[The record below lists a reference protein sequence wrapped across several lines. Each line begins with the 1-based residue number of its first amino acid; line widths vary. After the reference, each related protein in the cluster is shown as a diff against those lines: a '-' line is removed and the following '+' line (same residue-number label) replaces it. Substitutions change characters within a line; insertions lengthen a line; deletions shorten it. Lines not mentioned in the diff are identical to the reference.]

1 MKIYEVVEYVD
12 NEENANGYYSSL
24 EKAQQGILTRVKEV
38 YTDEEMKAFY
48 FDEDGYGYS
57 TTDNEYVAACEYT
70 IFAIELDKEII

>member
-12 NEENANGYYSSL
+12 NEENASGYYSSL

-38 YTDEEMKAFY
+38 YTDEEMEAFH

-57 TTDNEYVAACEYT
+57 TTENEWAAACDYA
-70 IFAIELDKEII
+70 IFVHELDEEIV